1 MKRRDFI
8 NQATG
13 ALLATPL
20 VGCSRSEQAADKK
33 PSSDKSYRWKMVTC
47 WPKNYPG
54 LGTSAERIAAHIN
67 NMSNGR
73 LEVTV
78 YGAGELVSAFEVF
91 DTVRSGAVAMGH
103 SAAYYWQGKNRAFNF
118 FGSVPFGMNIVEMIA
133 WFNHGGGQEL
143 WDEGYGEF
151 GLIPIAVGGTG
162 IQMGGW
168 FNREIN
174 SVEDL
179 KGIKIRI
186 PGLASQIYE
195 RLGMV
200 PVNLPGGELF
210 TALQTGMLDAVEWS
224 TPYNDLTFGFY
235 KIADYYYYP
244 GWQEP
249 GVVIE
254 CLLNKDMFMEL
265 PDDLQAIV
273 RNACEAESM
282 RLLTEYLA
290 LNPDSLRILQDKH
303 GVQLRRFPD
312 KVIDKLREVADD
324 VLAEVA
330 SESDYAQRVYRSFN
344 DFLGKMKMWAQYS
357 EKMLYDIRAP
367 Q

>member
-8 NQATG
+8 NRTAG

-20 VGCSRSEQAADKK
+20 VACSSSEQETNKS
-33 PSSDKSYRWKMVTC
+33 PSTSKSYRWRMVTC

-54 LGTSAERIAAHIN
+54 LGISAERIAENIN
-67 NMSNGR
+67 NMSGGR
-73 LEVTV
+73 LQVSV

-91 DTVRSGAVAMGH
+91 DTVHSGAVAMGH

-118 FGSVPFGMNIVEMIA
+118 FSSVPFGMNIVEMTA
-133 WFNHGGGQEL
+133 WLNYGGGQEL

-168 FNREIN
+168 FKREIKDID
-174 SVEDL
+174 DL

-195 RLGMV
+195 RLGMI
-200 PVNLPGGELF
+200 PVNLPASELF
-210 TALQTGMLDAVEWS
+210 TALQTGTLDAVEWS
-224 TPYNDLTFGFY
+224 TPYNDLTLGFY

-249 GVVIE
+249 GVIIE
-254 CLLNKDMFMEL
+254 CILNKDMFMEL
-265 PDDLQAIV
+265 PADLQAVV

-290 LNPDSLRILQDKH
+290 LNPDALRVLMDQH

-312 KVIDKLREVADD
+312 KVIDKLYETADD
-324 VLAEVA
+324 VIKGVA
-330 SESDYAQRVYRSFN
+330 AESDYAQRVYRSFT
-344 DFLGKMKMWAQYS
+344 DFLNKMKIWSQYSGKMV
-357 EKMLYDIRAP
+357 YDIRDRE
-367 Q
+367 

>member
-8 NQATG
+8 NRTAG
-13 ALLATPL
+13 ALLAAPL
-20 VGCSRSEQAADKK
+20 AGCSRSEQAADKR
-33 PSSDKSYRWKMVTC
+33 PSSSKSYKWKMVTC

-54 LGTSAERIAAHIN
+54 LGISAERIAENIT
-67 NMSNGR
+67 NMSGGR
-73 LEVTV
+73 LQVTV

-118 FGSVPFGMNIVEMIA
+118 FSSVPFGMNIVEMTA

-143 WDEGYGEF
+143 WNEGYDEF

-174 SVEDL
+174 DIEDL
-179 KGIKIRI
+179 KGIKMRI

-210 TALQTGMLDAVEWS
+210 TALQTGMIDAVEWVA
-224 TPYNDLTFGFY
+224 PYNDLTLGFY
-235 KIADYYYYP
+235 KIAKYYYYP

-249 GVVIE
+249 GVIIE
-254 CLLNKDMFMEL
+254 CILNKELFMEL
-265 PDDLQAIV
+265 PADLQAIV
-273 RNACEAESM
+273 RNACAAESM
-282 RLLTEYLA
+282 RLLAEYLA
-290 LNPDSLRILQDKH
+290 LNPDSLRILLDKH
-303 GVQLRRFPD
+303 GVQLRRLPD
-312 KVIDKLREVADD
+312 KVVDKLREVADD

-330 SESDYAQRVYRSFN
+330 SESDYAQRVYRSFS
-344 DFLGKMKMWAQYS
+344 DFLNKMKMWSQYS
-357 EKMLYDIRAP
+357 EKMVYDIRDHK
-367 Q
+367 